1 MKLAGYPE
9 TPFEHRVEA
18 ALARIPELQN
28 CPLAY
33 ALAASP
39 VASPTHRAV
48 ASDCLRVALDGEAEI
63 FLKIRHADMAD
74 DLTPAAMRAAERAG
88 RLGIGPAVRFAGE
101 GHIGLDF
108 LPDPWRYA
116 RVGDLQASGTLAAV
130 LAALR
135 RLQAEALFGHRF
147 CPFARI
153 EALAREADAVGAPLP
168 DGTGD
173 LIAAAALIGE
183 AMRASGIDL
192 RPCRNDGIASNV
204 MLGLEGGRESI
215 RLVDFDLAGDADPW
229 FEVGA
234 LINEACRFED
244 ERRAAVEAYAGAC
257 DPRRLDRCRL
267 YGAVDDVMWG
277 LWGIVRAVTA
287 PRGGIEFFKYGQ
299 WRLFHART
307 TTGARDF
314 EAWLRNL

>member
-1 MKLAGYPE
+1 MKAVGHPE

-18 ALARIPELQN
+18 SLARIPEWRGR
-28 CPLAY
+28 PLRY
-33 ALAASP
+33 ALAAAP
-39 VASPTHRAV
+39 VASPSHRAT
-48 ASDCLRVALDGEAEI
+48 ASDCVLVAVEGEADV

-74 DLTPAAMRAAERAG
+74 DVTAVAVRAAERAG
-88 RLGIGPAVRFAGE
+88 ALGVGPAVRIVGE
-101 GHIGLDF
+101 GILGLDL

-116 RVGDLQASGTLAAV
+116 RVGDLQDADTLASV

-135 RLQAEALFGHRF
+135 RLQGEAPFGHRF

-153 EALAREADAVGAPLP
+153 AALAREAEAVGAPLP
-168 DGTGD
+168 DGTGE
-173 LIAAAALIGE
+173 LIAASGLIGE
-183 AMRASGIDL
+183 AMQASGIGL
-192 RPCRNDGIASNV
+192 APCRNDGVASNI
-204 MLGLEGGRESI
+204 MLAGADI
-215 RLVDFDLAGDADPW
+215 HLVDFDLAGDADPW

-234 LINEACRFED
+234 LINEVCRFED
-244 ERRAAVEAYAGAC
+244 GRRAAIEAYAGTC
-257 DPRRLDRCRL
+257 DPRLFARCRL

-307 TTGARDF
+307 TTGAWDF
-314 EAWLRNL
+314 EAWLRGL

>member
-1 MKLAGYPE
+1 MKAVGHPE
-9 TPFEHRVEA
+9 TPFEQRVED
-18 ALARIPELQN
+18 ALARIPDWRGR
-28 CPLAY
+28 PLRY
-33 ALAASP
+33 ALAAAP
-39 VASPTHRAV
+39 VASPTHRGV
-48 ASDCLRVALDGEAEI
+48 ASDCLRVALDGEADV

-74 DLTPAAMRAAERAG
+74 DLTPVAVQAAERAG
-88 RLGIGPAVRFAGE
+88 ALRIGPAVRIVADGVL
-101 GHIGLDF
+101 GLDF

-116 RVGDLQASGTLAAV
+116 RVGDLQDTATLAAV

-135 RLQAEALFGHRF
+135 RLQGEGPLGVSF
-147 CPFARI
+147 CPFDRI
-153 EALAREADAVGAPLP
+153 AALARQAAAVGAPLP
-168 DGTGD
+168 EGTAD

-192 RPCRNDGIASNV
+192 APCRNDGIASNV
-204 MLGLEGGRESI
+204 MLGGAGGDHGI

-234 LINEACRFED
+234 LINEVCRFED
-244 ERRAAVEAYAGAC
+244 GRRAAVEAYAGAC
-257 DPRRLDRCRL
+257 DPRRLARCRL

-277 LWGIVRAVTA
+277 LWGIVRAVTS

-307 TTGARDF
+307 TTGAWDF
-314 EAWLRNL
+314 EAWLRGL

>member
-1 MKLAGYPE
+1 MKPVGHPE

-18 ALARIPELQN
+18 ALARIPEWRGR
-28 CPLAY
+28 PLRY
-33 ALAASP
+33 ALAAAP
-39 VASPTHRAV
+39 VASPSHRAV
-48 ASDCLRVALDGEAEI
+48 ASDCVRVASDGEADV
-63 FLKIRHADMAD
+63 FLKIRHGDMAD
-74 DLTPAAMRAAERAG
+74 DVTAVAVQAATRAG
-88 RLGIGPAVRFAGE
+88 TLGLGPAVRIVGD
-101 GHIGLDF
+101 GILGLDF

-116 RVGDLQASGTLAAV
+116 RVGDLQDAETLASV

-135 RLQAEALFGHRF
+135 RFQGEAPFGHRF

-153 EALAREADAVGAPLP
+153 AALAREAEAIGAPLP
-168 DGTGD
+168 DGTD
-173 LIAAAALIGE
+173 ALIAASGLIGA
-183 AMRASGIDL
+183 AMQASGIDL
-192 RPCRNDGIASNV
+192 APCRNDGIASNV
-204 MLGLEGGRESI
+204 MLGGGDI

-234 LINEACRFED
+234 LINEACRFE
-244 ERRAAVEAYAGAC
+244 ESRRAAIEAYAGAC
-257 DPRRLDRCRL
+257 DPRRLARCRL

-307 TTGARDF
+307 TTGAWDF
-314 EAWLRNL
+314 EAWLRGL